1 MKPGAQTSV
10 KPNWG
15 GGGGGRGEK
24 TQNGYCLQQKIKFY
38 IKNKL
43 RKILSIL

>member
-15 GGGGGRGEK
+15 GGGGGGRK
-24 TQNGYCLQQKIKFY
+24 HKMDIVY
-38 IKNKL
+38 NK
-43 RKILSIL
+43 KLSFI